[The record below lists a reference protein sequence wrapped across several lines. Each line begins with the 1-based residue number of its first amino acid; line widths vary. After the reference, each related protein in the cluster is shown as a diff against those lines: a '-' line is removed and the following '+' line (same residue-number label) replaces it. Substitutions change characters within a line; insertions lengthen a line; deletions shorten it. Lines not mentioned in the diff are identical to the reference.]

1 MNKRPESE
9 LTRDDFVNAL
19 KEMDTFMDVTVDD
32 LMEISSKAAKYARHR
47 KTEGLTIANLMTRAV
62 VTVSPDTSL
71 AEAAHLLVEN
81 RISGLPVVDADQRLL
96 GVITEADFLTAMGI
110 PSHHPTHNLW
120 QTLEA
125 MFSHQPE
132 IREPTGKVADLMVT
146 NVITVKSYQTLHDVI
161 EIMKHNRIKRVVV
174 CDDDGRVQGMVTRSD
189 LVRVFFDRLRKSQ
202 PGGG

>member
-47 KTEGLTIANLMTRAV
+47 KTEGLNIANLMTRAV

-71 AEAAHLLVEN
+71 AEAAHLLVTH
-81 RISGLPVVDADQRLL
+81 RISGLPVVDGQQHLL
-96 GVITEADFLTAMGI
+96 GVVTEADFLRAMGI
-110 PSHHPTHNLW
+110 PSHHPTHTLW

-125 MFSHQPE
+125 MFTHQPE
-132 IREPTGKVADLMVT
+132 IREPTGKVADLMVE
-146 NVITVKSYQTLHDVI
+146 NVVTVKPEQTLHDVI
-161 EIMKHNRIKRVVV
+161 EVMKQHRIKRVVV
-174 CDDDGRVQGMVTRSD
+174 CDAAGRVQGMVTRSD
-189 LVRVFFDRLRKSQ
+189 LVRVFFDRLRKPSPA
-202 PGGG
+202 PG

>member
-62 VTVSPDTSL
+62 VTVAPDTSL

-81 RISGLPVVDADQRLL
+81 RISGLPVVDAQQRLL
-96 GVITEADFLTAMGI
+96 GVITEADFLRAMGI

-146 NVITVKSYQTLHDVI
+146 NVITVRPYQTLHDVV
-161 EIMKHNRIKRVVV
+161 EIMKHNRIKRVIV

-189 LVRVFFDRLRKSQ
+189 LVRVFFDRLRKSR

>member
-47 KTEGLTIANLMTRAV
+47 RTEGLNIANLMTRNV

-71 AEAAHLLVEN
+71 AEAAHLLVSH
-81 RISGLPVVDADQRLL
+81 RISGLPVVAADQRLL
-96 GVITEADFLTAMGI
+96 GVVTEADFLCAMGL
-110 PSHHPTHNLW
+110 PCHHPTHTLW

-125 MFSHQPE
+125 MFTHQPE
-132 IREPTGKVADLMVT
+132 IREPTGKVADLMVE
-146 NVITVKSYQTLHDVI
+146 NVITVRPGQTLHDVI
-161 EIMKHNRIKRVVV
+161 EVMKRNRIKRVVV

-189 LVRVFFDRLRKSQ
+189 LVRVFFDRLRRSAQ
-202 PGGG
+202 DAG

>member
-47 KTEGLTIANLMTRAV
+47 KTEGLNIANLMTRAV

-146 NVITVKSYQTLHDVI
+146 NVITVRPYQTLHDVV
-161 EIMKHNRIKRVVV
+161 EIMKHNRIKRVIV

-189 LVRVFFDRLRKSQ
+189 MVRVFFDRLRKSQ